1 MRRLPFHGFRRRIPG
16 VPGRQTDNG
25 VDMTALRVLHVDDEP
40 DIRKV
45 VKLSLGLDPTFA
57 VLSCGSG
64 AEALAAAPDWSPD
77 MILCD
82 VVMPMMDGPETLKHL
97 RACPKTVDIP
107 VIFMTARVQK
117 REIQQF
123 KSLGA
128 VGVITKPFDPMTLVG
143 ELRAYLRSA
152 GLGVARSRFLQ
163 RLRADA
169 AILADCRTS

>member
-1 MRRLPFHGFRRRIPG
+1 
-16 VPGRQTDNG
+16 
-25 VDMTALRVLHVDDEP
+25 MTALRVLHVDDEP

-45 VKLSLGLDPTFA
+45 VKLSLSLDPTFT
-57 VLSCGSG
+57 VLGCGSG
-64 AEALAAAPDWSPD
+64 AEAIATAPDWSPD

-82 VVMPMMDGPETLKHL
+82 VVMPMMDGPATLKHL
-97 RACPKTVDIP
+97 QACPRTADIP
-107 VIFMTARVQK
+107 VVFMTARVQQ

-143 ELRAYLRSA
+143 ELRACLASLRAASLQA
-152 GLGVARSRFLQ
+152 TSLGAERSRFVQ

>member
-1 MRRLPFHGFRRRIPG
+1 
-16 VPGRQTDNG
+16 
-25 VDMTALRVLHVDDEP
+25 MTALRVLHVDDEP

-45 VKLSLGLDPTFA
+45 VRLSLSLDPTFA

-82 VVMPMMDGPETLKHL
+82 VVMPMMDGPATLKRL
-97 RACPKTVDIP
+97 QACPKTVDIP
-107 VIFMTARVQK
+107 VVFMTARVQR
-117 REIQQF
+117 REMQKF

-128 VGVITKPFDPMTLVG
+128 VGVIAKPFDPMTLVG
-143 ELRAYLRSA
+143 ELRAYLRS
-152 GLGVARSRFLQ
+152 GSLGVARSRFVQ

-169 AILADCRTS
+169 AILADCRTG

>member
-1 MRRLPFHGFRRRIPG
+1 
-16 VPGRQTDNG
+16 
-25 VDMTALRVLHVDDEP
+25 MTALRVLHVDDEA

-45 VKLSLGLDPTFA
+45 VKLSLSLDPTFT
-57 VLSCGSG
+57 VLGCGSG

-82 VVMPMMDGPETLKHL
+82 VVMPTLDGPATLKHL
-97 RACPKTVDIP
+97 QACPRTADIP
-107 VIFMTARVQK
+107 VVFMTARVQK

-143 ELRAYLRSA
+143 ELRACLASLQSASLRA
-152 GLGVARSRFLQ
+152 TTLGVERSRFVQ

>member
-1 MRRLPFHGFRRRIPG
+1 
-16 VPGRQTDNG
+16 
-25 VDMTALRVLHVDDEP
+25 MTALRVLHVDDEP

-45 VKLSLGLDPTFA
+45 VKLSLSLDPTFT
-57 VLSCGSG
+57 VLGCGSG

-82 VVMPMMDGPETLKHL
+82 VVMPMMDGPATLKHL
-97 RACPKTVDIP
+97 QACPRTVDIP
-107 VIFMTARVQK
+107 VVFMTARVQK

-143 ELRAYLRSA
+143 ELRACLRSA
-152 GLGVARSRFLQ
+152 SLRSASLRSASLGVERSRFVQ

>member
-1 MRRLPFHGFRRRIPG
+1 
-16 VPGRQTDNG
+16 
-25 VDMTALRVLHVDDEP
+25 MTALRVLHVDDEP

-97 RACPKTVDIP
+97 RACPRMVDIP
-107 VIFMTARVQK
+107 VVFMTARVQK